1 MCLLLLGRSVPCK
14 TGYIKKCLPVSGTV
28 FTKLS
33 NTSVVIGLP
42 KQTSAIVFRDRDI
55 FAHSSIVSSRTLS
68 GTGLIA
74 VLGSS
79 FSQLTDWSLERQRE
93 NRQCMLALY
102 LKLFVFVLSLLL
114 TWSLQKPPAIVASYF
129 GNLSALRKL
138 IQCGA
143 DIALVSSTGFNCL
156 DAAIKSGNTDVCMEL
171 VKNKKYES

>member
-1 MCLLLLGRSVPCK
+1 MPCK
-14 TGYIKKCLPVSGTV
+14 TGYIEKCLPVSGTV

-33 NTSVVIGLP
+33 NTSMVIGLP
-42 KQTSAIVFRDRDI
+42 KQTSTIVFRDRDI
-55 FAHSSIVSSRTLS
+55 VLLICPLFRHGALS

-79 FSQLTDWSLERQRE
+79 FSQLTDWSLERQRQ
-93 NRQCMLALY
+93 NCQCKLALY

-114 TWSLQKPPAIVASYF
+114 TWSLQKPPAILASYF

-143 DIALVSSTGFNCL
+143 DVALVSSTGFNCL
-156 DAAIKSGNTDVCMEL
+156 DVAIKSGNTDVCMEL

>member
-14 TGYIKKCLPVSGTV
+14 TGYIKICLPVSGTV

-74 VLGSS
+74 VLGS
-79 FSQLTDWSLERQRE
+79 LERQRE
-93 NRQCMLALY
+93 NRQCRLALY
-102 LKLFVFVLSLLL
+102 LKLFVFFLSPLL
-114 TWSLQKPPAIVASYF
+114 
-129 GNLSALRKL
+129 
-138 IQCGA
+138 
-143 DIALVSSTGFNCL
+143 
-156 DAAIKSGNTDVCMEL
+156 
-171 VKNKKYES
+171 

>member
-79 FSQLTDWSLERQRE
+79 FLQLQEATTQLT
-93 NRQCMLALY
+93 
-102 LKLFVFVLSLLL
+102 
-114 TWSLQKPPAIVASYF
+114 
-129 GNLSALRKL
+129 G
-138 IQCGA
+138 
-143 DIALVSSTGFNCL
+143 
-156 DAAIKSGNTDVCMEL
+156 
-171 VKNKKYES
+171 

>member
-1 MCLLLLGRSVPCK
+1 MYFGRKDGHARVDESKLGRWLPGLLYLTNQPVSSDGRVPYQSGRSGLDWRPNRISSESLCHMCLLLLGRSVPCK

-79 FSQLTDWSLERQRE
+79 FLQLTD
-93 NRQCMLALY
+93 
-102 LKLFVFVLSLLL
+102 
-114 TWSLQKPPAIVASYF
+114 
-129 GNLSALRKL
+129 
-138 IQCGA
+138 
-143 DIALVSSTGFNCL
+143 
-156 DAAIKSGNTDVCMEL
+156 
-171 VKNKKYES
+171 